1 MDSDPDSSSRTAC
14 VWWRNPQPSVDSK
27 QGESTRG
34 RRKEGEGEI
43 RETCLKSICMKKKR
57 HPTPPYIGQGGVPPP
72 STSGVGLIPK
82 EGGLGA
88 ALGGWA
94 PLMVPWPMGEDSLSP
109 NGPYEAHMPF
119 LPFLIIFKYISIF
132 NSDN

>member
-1 MDSDPDSSSRTAC
+1 M
-14 VWWRNPQPSVDSK
+14 
-27 QGESTRG
+27 
-34 RRKEGEGEI
+34 
-43 RETCLKSICMKKKR
+43 RETCLKSICMKKKG

-94 PLMVPWPMGEDSLSP
+94 PLMAPWPMGEDSLSP
-109 NGPYEAHMPF
+109 
-119 LPFLIIFKYISIF
+119 
-132 NSDN
+132 